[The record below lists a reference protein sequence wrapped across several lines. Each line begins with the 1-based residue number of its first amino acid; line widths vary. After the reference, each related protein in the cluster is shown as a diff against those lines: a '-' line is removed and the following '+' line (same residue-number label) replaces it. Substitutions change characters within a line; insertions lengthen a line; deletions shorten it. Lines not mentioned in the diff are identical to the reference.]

1 MAEGSRSFP
10 DDTYPRGWIRL
21 LIPSVGDVIFIVLLA
36 LLTLTPL
43 SVRLLGDAG
52 IGWHIRT
59 GQEIL
64 ATHAIPRV
72 DSFSSSMNGK
82 PWFAWEW
89 LYDLVVGGLEGV
101 TGLNGVVFLTALMI
115 AAVFG
120 WTFRLLVHRGT
131 NIFVAVV
138 LVMLAASASMI
149 HFFARPHVVSWLL
162 TLAWFQV
169 LDSSQRNA
177 FGAARPFAGRIRTGP
192 WLWLWFLPL
201 VMLLWV
207 NLHGGFLVAFALL
220 GIYWLSTMWL
230 GFSAASNKLEDILEK
245 RRAGRRARDL
255 ALVTVLA
262 AMATLVNP
270 YGFRLHTHI
279 YRYLSNRFLMDHI
292 DEFQSP
298 NFHGVAQKCFAILL
312 LITLLAAAA
321 KIRQLT
327 MIEGLV
333 VLLAV
338 YSGLYASRNIPVAAL
353 LLVLVVGPL
362 LSEAMK
368 RSLERSNASRRVRRV
383 GTGLALLSGRMGEI
397 ESSLRGH
404 LWAVVAFVIIF
415 GVVANGGKIR
425 STQLMNAHFDS
436 QRFPVA
442 AVNFLERS
450 GEREPVLGPDYWGG
464 YLIYRIYPRTL
475 VAVDDRHD
483 LYGEEFLKSYLKLV
497 NVEPGWEELLTNY
510 NIHRVLLPRGSAP
523 ANILAESAEWKMIY
537 EDEVGVIFVR
547 SSASF

>member
-10 DDTYPRGWIRL
+10 DDTYPGGWIRL
-21 LIPSVGDVIFIVLLA
+21 LIPSAGDLIFIVLLA

-43 SVRLLGDAG
+43 SIRLLGDAG
-52 IGWHIRT
+52 IGWHIRA

-72 DSFSSSMNGK
+72 DSFSSSMRGK

-89 LYDLVVGGLEGV
+89 LYDLAVGGLERV
-101 TGLNGVVFLTALMI
+101 TGLNGVVFITALMI

-120 WTFRLLVHRGT
+120 WTFRLLVRRST

-169 LDSSQRNA
+169 LDSSERNA
-177 FGAARPFAGRIRTGP
+177 FAAARATSGRIRTGP
-192 WLWLWFLPL
+192 WLWFLPL
-201 VMLLWV
+201 LMLLWV
-207 NLHGGFLVAFALL
+207 NVHGGFLVAFVLL
-220 GIYWLSTMWL
+220 GIYWLSTMRL
-230 GFSAASNKLEDILEK
+230 GFTSGSNKLEDILER
-245 RRAGRRARDL
+245 RRAGKRARDL

-270 YGFRLHTHI
+270 YGFRLHAHI

-312 LITLLAAAA
+312 LIALLTAAA
-321 KIRQLT
+321 KTRKLT

-333 VLLAV
+333 VLFAIC
-338 YSGLYASRNIPVAAL
+338 SGLYASRNIPVASL

-362 LSEAMK
+362 LSAAMK
-368 RSLERSNASRRVRRV
+368 RSGQRSNTSWRLRRLGRGWAVF
-383 GTGLALLSGRMGEI
+383 SGRMGEI
-397 ESSLRGH
+397 ESRLRGH
-404 LWAVVAFVIIF
+404 LWALVAFAIIF
-415 GVVANGGKIR
+415 GAVANGGKIR
-425 STQLMNAHFDS
+425 STPLMNAHFDS

-442 AVNFLERS
+442 AVTFLEQS
-450 GEREPVLGPDYWGG
+450 GVREAVLGPDHWGG
-464 YLIYRIYPRTL
+464 YLIYRMYPRML

-497 NVEPGWEELLTNY
+497 NVEPGWEDLLTNY
-510 NIHRVLLPRGSAP
+510 HSHRVLMPTGSAP
-523 ANILAESAEWKMIY
+523 ANILAESTAWKMVY
-537 EDEVGVIFVR
+537 QDEVGVVFVR

>member
-10 DDTYPRGWIRL
+10 DHTSPRGWIRL
-21 LIPSVGDVIFIVLLA
+21 LIPSVADLIFIALLA

-52 IGWHIRT
+52 IGWHIRS

-64 ATHAIPRV
+64 ATHAIPRL
-72 DSFSSSMNGK
+72 DSFSSSMSGK
-82 PWFAWEW
+82 PWFRWEW
-89 LYDLVVGGLEGV
+89 LYDLVVGGLEPI
-101 TGLNGVVFLTALMI
+101 TGLNGVVLITGLMI
-115 AAVFG
+115 AGVFG
-120 WTFRLLVHRGT
+120 WTFRLLLRRGT

-169 LDSSQRNA
+169 LDSSERNA
-177 FGAARPFAGRIRTGP
+177 FRAARPISGRVGTGL
-192 WLWLWFLPL
+192 WLWLLPFL
-201 VMLLWV
+201 MLLWV
-207 NLHGGFLVAFALL
+207 NLHGGFLVAFVLL

-230 GFSAASNKLEDILEK
+230 GFSAASHRLEDILEK
-245 RRAGRRARDL
+245 RRAGKRARDL
-255 ALVTVLA
+255 AWVTVLA

-270 YGFRLHTHI
+270 YGFRLHAHI

-298 NFHGVAQKCFAILL
+298 NFHGVAQECFALLL
-312 LITLLAAAA
+312 LITLVTAAA
-321 KIRQLT
+321 KTRKLT

-333 VLLAV
+333 VLFAV
-338 YSGLYASRNIPVAAL
+338 FSGLYGSRNIPVASL

-368 RSLERSNASRRVRRV
+368 RAMERSNTSSRVRRV
-383 GTGLALLSGRMGEI
+383 GTGLAVFSRRMREI
-397 ESSLRGH
+397 ESRLHGH
-404 LWAVVAFVIIF
+404 LWAVVAFVILF
-415 GVVANGGKIR
+415 GVVAHGGKIR

-442 AVNFLERS
+442 AVTFLEQS
-450 GEREPVLGPDYWGG
+450 GAREPVLGPDYWGG
-464 YLIYRIYPRTL
+464 YLIYRIYPRIL

-497 NVEPGWEELLTNY
+497 NVERGWEDLLTNY

-523 ANILAESAEWKMIY
+523 ANMLAETAEWKLIY
-537 EDEVGVIFVR
+537 EDEVAVIFVR
-547 SSASF
+547 SSADF

>member
-115 AAVFG
+115 AALFG
-120 WTFRLLVHRGT
+120 WTFRLLLRRST
-131 NIFVAVV
+131 NLFVAVV

-162 TLAWFQV
+162 TLAWFHI
-169 LDSSQRNA
+169 LDAAERNA
-177 FGAARPFAGRIRTGP
+177 FQAARPISERSRTG
-192 WLWLWFLPL
+192 LWLWFLPFL
-201 VMLLWV
+201 MLLWV
-207 NLHGGFLVAFALL
+207 NLHGGFLVAFVLL
-220 GIYWLSTMWL
+220 GIYWLSTMGL
-230 GFSAASNKLEDILEK
+230 GFTAGSNRLEDILAK
-245 RRAGRRARDL
+245 HRAGKRARDL
-255 ALVTVLA
+255 ALVALLA

-270 YGFRLHTHI
+270 YGFRLHAHI

-312 LITLLAAAA
+312 LITLLTAAA
-321 KIRQLT
+321 KTRKLT

-333 VLLAV
+333 VLFAV
-338 YSGLYASRNIPVAAL
+338 YSGLYASRNIPVASL

-362 LSEAMK
+362 LSAALK
-368 RSLERSNASRRVRRV
+368 RSAERSNTSWRLRRV
-383 GTGLALLSGRMGEI
+383 GTGLAVFSARMGEI
-397 ESSLRGH
+397 ESRLRGH
-404 LWAVVAFVIIF
+404 LWTVVAFVVIF
-415 GVVANGGKIR
+415 GVVANGGQI
-425 STQLMNAHFDS
+425 
-436 QRFPVA
+436 
-442 AVNFLERS
+442 
-450 GEREPVLGPDYWGG
+450 
-464 YLIYRIYPRTL
+464 
-475 VAVDDRHD
+475 
-483 LYGEEFLKSYLKLV
+483 
-497 NVEPGWEELLTNY
+497 
-510 NIHRVLLPRGSAP
+510 
-523 ANILAESAEWKMIY
+523 
-537 EDEVGVIFVR
+537 
-547 SSASF
+547 

>member
-10 DDTYPRGWIRL
+10 DDTSPRGWIRL
-21 LIPSVGDVIFIVLLA
+21 LIPSVGDLIFIVLLA

-52 IGWHIRT
+52 IGWHIRA

-72 DSFSSSMNGK
+72 DAFSSSMSGK
-82 PWFAWEW
+82 PWFRWEW
-89 LYDLVVGGLEGV
+89 LYDLGVGGLERV
-101 TGLNGVVFLTALMI
+101 TGLNGVVLITALVI
-115 AAVFG
+115 AVVFG
-120 WTFRLLVHRGT
+120 WTFRLLVGRGT

-138 LVMLAASASMI
+138 LVMLAAAASMI

-169 LDSSQRNA
+169 LDSSERRA
-177 FGAARPFAGRIRTGP
+177 FGAARPISGRIRTGP
-192 WLWLWFLPL
+192 WLWFLPVL
-201 VMLLWV
+201 MLLWV
-207 NLHGGFLVAFALL
+207 NLHGGFLVAFVLL

-230 GFSAASNKLEDILEK
+230 GFTAASNKLEDILEK
-245 RRAGRRARDL
+245 RRAGKRARDF
-255 ALVTVLA
+255 AWVTVLA

-270 YGFRLHTHI
+270 YGFRLHAHL

-312 LITLLAAAA
+312 LITLLTAAA
-321 KIRQLT
+321 KTRKLT

-333 VLLAV
+333 VLFAV
-338 YSGLYASRNIPVAAL
+338 CSGLYASRNIPVASL

-362 LSEAMK
+362 LSAAMK
-368 RSLERSNASRRVRRV
+368 RSVERSGASWRVRRV
-383 GTGLALLSGRMGEI
+383 GTGLAAFSGRMGEI

-442 AVNFLERS
+442 AVTFLEQS
-450 GEREPVLGPDYWGG
+450 DVREPVLGPDY
-464 YLIYRIYPRTL
+464 
-475 VAVDDRHD
+475 
-483 LYGEEFLKSYLKLV
+483 
-497 NVEPGWEELLTNY
+497 
-510 NIHRVLLPRGSAP
+510 
-523 ANILAESAEWKMIY
+523 
-537 EDEVGVIFVR
+537 
-547 SSASF
+547 

>member
-21 LIPSVGDVIFIVLLA
+21 LIPSVGDLIFIVLLA

-52 IGWHIRT
+52 IGWHIRA

-72 DSFSSSMNGK
+72 DSFSSSMSGK

-89 LYDLVVGGLEGV
+89 LYDWVVGGLERV
-101 TGLNGVVFLTALMI
+101 TGLNGVVFITALMI

-120 WTFRLLVHRGT
+120 WTFRLLMRRGT
-131 NIFVAVV
+131 NILVAVV
-138 LVMLAASASMI
+138 LVMLAASGSMI
-149 HFFARPHVVSWLL
+149 HFLARPHVVSWLL

-169 LDSSQRNA
+169 LDSSERKSLA
-177 FGAARPFAGRIRTGP
+177 AARPISGRLRTG
-192 WLWLWFLPL
+192 LWLWFLPL
-201 VMLLWV
+201 LMLLWV
-207 NLHGGFLVAFALL
+207 NLHGGFLVAFVLL

-230 GFSAASNKLEDILEK
+230 GFTSASHKLEDILEK
-245 RRAGRRARDL
+245 RRARKRARDL

-270 YGFRLHTHI
+270 YGFRLHAHI
-279 YRYLSNRFLMDHI
+279 YRYLSDRFLMDHI

-298 NFHGVAQKCFAILL
+298 NFHGVAQKCFAMLL
-312 LITLLAAAA
+312 LITLLTAAA
-321 KIRQLT
+321 KTRKLT

-333 VLLAV
+333 VLFAV
-338 YSGLYASRNIPVAAL
+338 YSGLYASRNIPVASL

-362 LSEAMK
+362 LSAAMK
-368 RSLERSNASRRVRRV
+368 RSMERSDTSWRVRRV
-383 GTGLALLSGRMGEI
+383 GTGLAVFSGRMGEI

-442 AVNFLERS
+442 AVKFLEQS
-450 GEREPVLGPDYWGG
+450 GVREPVLGPDYWGG
-464 YLIYRIYPRTL
+464 YLIYRMYPRML
-475 VAVDDRHD
+475 VAADDRHD
-483 LYGEEFLKSYLKLV
+483 LYGEQFLKSYLKLV
-497 NVEPGWEELLTNY
+497 NVEPGWEDLLNHY
-510 NIHRVLLPRGSAP
+510 NIHRVLLPTGSAP
-523 ANILAESAEWKMIY
+523 ANILAETAEWTMIY

>member
-10 DDTYPRGWIRL
+10 DDTHPRGWIRL
-21 LIPSVGDVIFIVLLA
+21 LFPSVGDVIFIVLLA

-52 IGWHIRT
+52 IGWHTRA

-64 ATHAIPRV
+64 ATQAIPRV

-89 LYDLVVGGLEGV
+89 LYDLVVGGVEGV
-101 TGLNGVVFLTALMI
+101 TGLNGVVFVTALII

-120 WTFRLLVHRGT
+120 WSFRLLVRRRT
-131 NIFVAVV
+131 NIFLAVV

-169 LDSSQRNA
+169 LDSSERNA
-177 FGAARPFAGRIRTGP
+177 FGAAPPFSGRMRTGP
-192 WLWLWFLPL
+192 WLWFLPL

-230 GFSAASNKLEDILEK
+230 GFTAASNKLEDILKK
-245 RRAGRRARDL
+245 RRAGKRARDL

-270 YGFRLHTHI
+270 YGFRLHAHI

-312 LITLLAAAA
+312 LMTLLTAAA
-321 KIRQLT
+321 KTRKLT

-333 VLLAV
+333 VLFAV
-338 YSGLYASRNIPVAAL
+338 CSGLYASRNIPVASL

-368 RSLERSNASRRVRRV
+368 RSVERSNRSSRVVRRV
-383 GTGLALLSGRMGEI
+383 ATGLAQLSGRMGAI

-404 LWAVVAFVIIF
+404 LWAVVAFVFIF

-436 QRFPVA
+436 QRFPA
-442 AVNFLERS
+442 TAVTLLERS
-450 GEREPVLGPDYWGG
+450 GDREPVLGPAWWGG
-464 YLIYRIYPRTL
+464 YLIYRLYPRRL

-497 NVEPGWEELLTNY
+497 NFEPGWEESLTNY
-510 NIHRVLLPRGSAP
+510 NIHRVLLPKGSAP

-537 EDEVGVIFVR
+537 QDEVGALFVR

>member
-10 DDTYPRGWIRL
+10 DDTYARGWIRL
-21 LIPSVGDVIFIVLLA
+21 LIPSVGDSIFIVLLA

-52 IGWHIRT
+52 IGWHIRA

-72 DSFSSSMNGK
+72 DAFSSSMSGK
-82 PWFAWEW
+82 PWFRWEW
-89 LYDLVVGGLEGV
+89 LYDLVVGGLERV
-101 TGLNGVVFLTALMI
+101 TGLNGVVLITALMI

-120 WTFRLLVHRGT
+120 WTFRLLVGRGT

-138 LVMLAASASMI
+138 LVMLAAAASMI

-169 LDSSQRNA
+169 LDSSERRA
-177 FGAARPFAGRIRTGP
+177 FGAARPISGRIRTGP
-192 WLWLWFLPL
+192 WLWFLPVL
-201 VMLLWV
+201 MLLWV
-207 NLHGGFLVAFALL
+207 NLHGGFLVAFVLL

-230 GFSAASNKLEDILEK
+230 GFTAASNKLEDILEK
-245 RRAGRRARDL
+245 RRAGKRARDF
-255 ALVTVLA
+255 AWVTVLA

-270 YGFRLHTHI
+270 YGFRLHAHL

-312 LITLLAAAA
+312 LITLLTAAA
-321 KIRQLT
+321 KTRKLT

-333 VLLAV
+333 VLFAV
-338 YSGLYASRNIPVAAL
+338 CSGLYASRNIPVASL

-362 LSEAMK
+362 LSAAMK
-368 RSLERSNASRRVRRV
+368 RSVERSGASWRVRRV
-383 GTGLALLSGRMGEI
+383 GTGLAAFSGRMGEI

-404 LWAVVAFVIIF
+404 LWAVVASVIIF

-442 AVNFLERS
+442 AVTFLEQS
-450 GEREPVLGPDYWGG
+450 DVREPVLGPDYWGG
-464 YLIYRIYPRTL
+464 YLIYRIYPQTL

-497 NVEPGWEELLTNY
+497 NVEPGWEDLLTNY
-510 NIHRVLLPRGSAP
+510 SIHRVLLPTGSAP
-523 ANILAESAEWKMIY
+523 ANILAETAEWKMIY
-537 EDEVGVIFVR
+537 EDQVGVIFVR

>member
-120 WTFRLLVHRGT
+120 WTLRLLLRRST

-169 LDSSQRNA
+169 LDSSQRKA

-192 WLWLWFLPL
+192 WLWFLPL
-201 VMLLWV
+201 VMVLWV

-220 GIYWLSTMWL
+220 GIYWLSTVWL
-230 GFSAASNKLEDILEK
+230 GFTAASNKLEDILEK

-338 YSGLYASRNIPVAAL
+338 YSGPYASRNIPVAAL

-362 LSEAMK
+362 LSEATK
-368 RSLERSNASRRVRRV
+368 RSLERSNASWRVRRV

-397 ESSLRGH
+397 EFSL
-404 LWAVVAFVIIF
+404 
-415 GVVANGGKIR
+415 
-425 STQLMNAHFDS
+425 
-436 QRFPVA
+436 
-442 AVNFLERS
+442 
-450 GEREPVLGPDYWGG
+450 
-464 YLIYRIYPRTL
+464 
-475 VAVDDRHD
+475 
-483 LYGEEFLKSYLKLV
+483 
-497 NVEPGWEELLTNY
+497 
-510 NIHRVLLPRGSAP
+510 
-523 ANILAESAEWKMIY
+523 
-537 EDEVGVIFVR
+537 
-547 SSASF
+547 

>member
-10 DDTYPRGWIRL
+10 DDTYPQGWIRL
-21 LIPSVGDVIFIVLLA
+21 LIPSVGDLIFIVLLA

-52 IGWHIRT
+52 IGWHIRS

-64 ATHAIPRV
+64 ATHAIPPL
-72 DSFSSSMNGK
+72 DSFSSTMSGK
-82 PWFAWEW
+82 PWFRWEW

-101 TGLNGVVFLTALMI
+101 AGLNGVVFITALMI

-120 WTFRLLVHRGT
+120 WTFWLLVRRGT

-169 LDSSQRNA
+169 LDSSERNA
-177 FGAARPFAGRIRTGP
+177 FRAARPISGRVGTGA
-192 WLWLWFLPL
+192 WLWLLPFL
-201 VMLLWV
+201 MLLWV
-207 NLHGGFLVAFALL
+207 NLHGGFLVAFVLL
-220 GIYWLSTMWL
+220 GIYWLSPMLLAFT
-230 GFSAASNKLEDILEK
+230 AASNRLEDILEK
-245 RRAGRRARDL
+245 RRAGKRARDL
-255 ALVTVLA
+255 AAVTVLA

-270 YGFRLHTHI
+270 YGFRLHAHI

-312 LITLLAAAA
+312 LITLLTAAA
-321 KIRQLT
+321 KTRRLT
-327 MIEGLV
+327 MIEGVV
-333 VLLAV
+333 VLFAV
-338 YSGLYASRNIPVAAL
+338 FSGLYASRNIPIASV

-362 LSEAMK
+362 LSEAIK
-368 RSLERSNASRRVRRV
+368 RAVERSNTSSRVRRV
-383 GTGLALLSGRMGEI
+383 GTGLALFSARMGEI
-397 ESSLRGH
+397 ESRLRGH
-404 LWAVVAFVIIF
+404 LWAVVAFVIFF
-415 GVVANGGKIR
+415 GAVANGGKIR
-425 STQLMNAHFDS
+425 STQIMSAHFDS

-442 AVNFLERS
+442 AVTFLEQS
-450 GEREPVLGPDYWGG
+450 GGREPVLGPDYWGG
-464 YLIYRIYPRTL
+464 YLIYRIYPRIS

-483 LYGEEFLKSYLKLV
+483 LYGEEFLKSYLKLR
-497 NVEPGWEELLTNY
+497 NVEPGWEDLLTNY
-510 NIHRVLLPRGSAP
+510 HIHRVLLPRGSAP
-523 ANILAESAEWKMIY
+523 ANMLAETAEWKMIY

-547 SSASF
+547 TSAGF

>member
-10 DDTYPRGWIRL
+10 HDAYPRGWIRL

-162 TLAWFQV
+162 TLAWFQG
-169 LDSSQRNA
+169 LDSSQRDA
-177 FGAARPFAGRIRTGP
+177 FGAGRPFSGRIRTGP
-192 WLWLWFLPL
+192 WLWFLPL
-201 VMLLWV
+201 VMVLWV

-220 GIYWLSTMWL
+220 GIYWLSTIWL
-230 GFSAASNKLEDILEK
+230 GFTAASNKLEDILEK

-312 LITLLAAAA
+312 LITLLTAAA

>member
-64 ATHAIPRV
+64 GTHAIPRV

-115 AAVFG
+115 AALFG
-120 WTFRLLVHRGT
+120 WTFRLLLRRST

-169 LDSSQRNA
+169 LDSSQRKA
-177 FGAARPFAGRIRTGP
+177 FGAGRPFSGRIRTGP
-192 WLWLWFLPL
+192 WLWFLPL
-201 VMLLWV
+201 VMVLWV

-220 GIYWLSTMWL
+220 GIYWLSTIWL
-230 GFSAASNKLEDILEK
+230 GFTAASNKLEDILEK

-270 YGFRLHTHI
+270 YGFRLHAHI

-312 LITLLAAAA
+312 LITLLTAAA

-368 RSLERSNASRRVRRV
+368 RSLERSNASWRVRRV

-397 ESSLRGH
+397 DSSLRGH

-415 GVVANGGKIR
+415 GVVANGGQIR

-442 AVNFLERS
+442 AVKFLERS

-547 SSASF
+547 SSARF

>member
-10 DDTYPRGWIRL
+10 DHNSPRGWIRL
-21 LIPSVGDVIFIVLLA
+21 LIPSVGDLIFIALLA

-52 IGWHIRT
+52 IGWHIRS

-64 ATHAIPRV
+64 ALHAIPRL
-72 DSFSSSMNGK
+72 DSFSSSMSGK
-82 PWFAWEW
+82 PWFRWEW
-89 LYDLVVGGLEGV
+89 LYDVVVGGLEPI
-101 TGLNGVVFLTALMI
+101 TGLNGVVLITGLTI

-120 WTFRLLVHRGT
+120 WTFRLLVRRGT
-131 NIFVAVV
+131 NIFLAVV

-169 LDSSQRNA
+169 LDSSERNA
-177 FGAARPFAGRIRTGP
+177 FRAARPISGRVGTGL
-192 WLWLWFLPL
+192 WLWLLPFL
-201 VMLLWV
+201 MLLWV
-207 NLHGGFLVAFALL
+207 NLHGGFLVAFVLS

-230 GFSAASNKLEDILEK
+230 GFTAASNRLEVILEK
-245 RRAGRRARDL
+245 RRAGKRARDL
-255 ALVTVLA
+255 AWVTVLA

-270 YGFRLHTHI
+270 YGVRLHAHI

-298 NFHGVAQKCFAILL
+298 NFHGVAQKCFALLL
-312 LITLLAAAA
+312 LITFVTAAA
-321 KIRQLT
+321 KTRKLT

-333 VLLAV
+333 VLFAV
-338 YSGLYASRNIPVAAL
+338 FSGLYGSRNIPVASL
-353 LLVLVVGPL
+353 LLVLVVGPP

-368 RSLERSNASRRVRRV
+368 RAMERSTTSSRVRRV
-383 GTGLALLSGRMGEI
+383 GTGLAVFSRRMGEI
-397 ESSLRGH
+397 ESRLQGH
-404 LWAVVAFVIIF
+404 LWAVVAFVILF
-415 GVVANGGKIR
+415 GVVAHGGKIR

-442 AVNFLERS
+442 AVTFLERS
-450 GEREPVLGPDYWGG
+450 GAREPVLGPDYWGG
-464 YLIYRIYPRTL
+464 YLIYRIYPRIL

-497 NVEPGWEELLTNY
+497 NVEPGWEDLLTNY

-523 ANILAESAEWKMIY
+523 ANMLAETAEWKLIY
-537 EDEVGVIFVR
+537 EDEVAVIFVR
-547 SSASF
+547 SSAGF